1 MFEIIIQKNVIKK
14 IINEIISNPII
25 NIPEPS
31 ILLVL
36 SSFGIEVKNCSITK
50 KLHIRLILTGIKF
63 F

>member
-1 MFEIIIQKNVIKK
+1 MIQKNVMK
-14 IINEIISNPII
+14 NNMDEIISNPII

-50 KLHIRLILTGIKF
+50 KLHIRLIVTGIKF